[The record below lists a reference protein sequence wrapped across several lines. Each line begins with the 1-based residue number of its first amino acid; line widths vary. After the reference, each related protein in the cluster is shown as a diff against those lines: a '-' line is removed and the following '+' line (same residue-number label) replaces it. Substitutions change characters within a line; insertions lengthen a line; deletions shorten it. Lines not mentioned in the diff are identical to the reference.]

1 MPNSPLDFLLKQTL
15 LSLASNVN
23 EQYLTNAEN
32 LLAKFGKIA
41 KSDIVLTEPYHNQMT
56 WLDFFEPI
64 TYQNLLNLTKNLE
77 NQNDRN
83 NFDKPKVTLDI
94 DIVAFLPKDFNQN
107 FSQILDE
114 KNQTF
119 IQLTQG
125 WQGVARRLPLA
136 EYDKLCFDNLC
147 QNLQNAT
154 LPLPHL

>member
-1 MPNSPLDFLLKQTL
+1 
-15 LSLASNVN
+15 
-23 EQYLTNAEN
+23 
-32 LLAKFGKIA
+32 
-41 KSDIVLTEPYHNQMT
+41 MT
-56 WLDFFEPI
+56 FFEPI

>member
-1 MPNSPLDFLLKQTL
+1 MN
-15 LSLASNVN
+15 
-23 EQYLTNAEN
+23 
-32 LLAKFGKIA
+32 
-41 KSDIVLTEPYHNQMT
+41 
-56 WLDFFEPI
+56 
-64 TYQNLLNLTKNLE
+64 
-77 NQNDRN
+77 RN

-147 QNLQNAT
+147 QNLQKRHFAFTPSLKTCIHNIFAT
-154 LPLPHL
+154 TLIHRPSPICSYDNEMSENSYLVFWRH